1 MSRRRLGVDLLS
13 KMRARRLLSP
23 CYYWLGRE
31 GTQPDRRHLY
41 ATEITQESGATLASC
56 STLVRHAARAVEH
69 AQALNDGTTY
79 TGLGQSTSAPLCR
92 SGHGQAPKREAG
104 RRRQL
109 ARCIEIFRKRRR
121 GGPLAALGRR
131 HDGLH
136 VGGQRLLSVSKG
148 PARVISARIA
158 SGFSRRPPNV
168 RRRSAICA
176 SVT

>member
-104 RRRQL
+104 RRRRL
-109 ARCIEIFRKRRR
+109 
-121 GGPLAALGRR
+121 PDALRSFENAVEAG
-131 HDGLH
+131 HWPPSGD
-136 VGGQRLLSVSKG
+136 VTTVST
-148 PARVISARIA
+148 SED
-158 SGFSRRPPNV
+158 SGS
-168 RRRSAICA
+168 
-176 SVT
+176 